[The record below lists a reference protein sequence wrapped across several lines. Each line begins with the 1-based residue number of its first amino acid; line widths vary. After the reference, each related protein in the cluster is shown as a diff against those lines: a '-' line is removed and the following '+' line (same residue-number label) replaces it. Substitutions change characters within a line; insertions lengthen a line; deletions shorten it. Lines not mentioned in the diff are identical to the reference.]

1 MKKKNV
7 LLFFV
12 MCMFLFVSNIKADD
26 KYNIECESATVGEP
40 FTCKITTSQPVYVY
54 TNLQVYE
61 GSTKISK
68 DSSITFK
75 ANYSD
80 NYDIALVS
88 EDGSTTYKTITINV
102 KEITTTTKTTTTTTK
117 ARSTNNFLSTITID
131 GEEIEDFSR
140 STTRYFIE
148 VENDVTRISLNAEAE
163 DDGAR
168 VEIDGPNTLDV
179 GDNEYTISVTSE
191 DDTTKFYKV
200 IVTRLDEEA
209 SSNTSIR
216 NIEIRGY
223 DLDFNRNSK
232 TFYLK
237 INGEDTELD
246 IEVTLNDEN
255 ASYEIDGNENLKDG
269 SVIRITVTAEDDST
283 DTYRIIIQKDVETNS
298 LPIIISVLILIIIIV
313 VIIVVIIV
321 KKKNKKNNNSDG
333 KNNKN
338 TNNKDAKKVNKD
350 KKNNYDN
357 EKTIEMP
364 SISNDENLSSEQENE
379 DDDMIHIDNDEE
391 EETRMLSYAERLE
404 VEKMLD
410 NTDNDEE
417 GNMDKELEKTKTM
430 NLNNEIDK
438 AFDDTFN

>member
-1 MKKKNV
+1 MKKKNT

-12 MCMFLFVSNIKADD
+12 ICMFLFISSIKANDT
-26 KYNIECESATVGEP
+26 YNIECESATVGEP
-40 FTCKITTSQPVYVY
+40 FTCEITTSQPVYVY

-61 GSTKISK
+61 GSTKVSK

-102 KEITTTTKTTTTTTK
+102 KGLTTTTKTTTTTTK

-131 GEEIEDFSR
+131 GEEIDSFSR
-140 STTRYFIE
+140 STTKYFIE
-148 VENDVTRISLNAEAE
+148 VENDVTRISLGAEAE
-163 DDGAR
+163 DDSAR

-255 ASYEIDGNENLKDG
+255 ASYEIEGNENLKDG
-269 SVIRITVTAEDDST
+269 SEIRITVTAEDDST
-283 DTYRIIIQKDVETNS
+283 DTYRIIIQKDDDTNY
-298 LPIIISVLILIIIIV
+298 LPIIVGVLLLVIIIV
-313 VIIVVIIV
+313 AIIIVIVV
-321 KKKNKKNNNSDG
+321 KKKNKKNNKSDG
-333 KNNKN
+333 KNSKNK
-338 TNNKDAKKVNKD
+338 NNKDAKKVSED
-350 KKNNYDN
+350 KKADYNN

-364 SISNDENLSSEQENE
+364 PISNDENLAGEQENE

-391 EETRMLSYAERLE
+391 ETRMLSYAERLE
-404 VEKMLD
+404 VERMLD

-417 GNMDKELEKTKTM
+417 SNTDEELEKTKTM